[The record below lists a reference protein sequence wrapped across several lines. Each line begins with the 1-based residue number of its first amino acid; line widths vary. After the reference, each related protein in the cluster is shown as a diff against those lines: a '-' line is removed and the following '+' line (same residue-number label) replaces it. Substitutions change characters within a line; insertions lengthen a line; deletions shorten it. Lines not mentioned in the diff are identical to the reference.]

1 MRRVLTVVGLLALV
15 AIGARVTPARAAT
28 PTLPSSDPFYTYSGS
43 TPLAQIAPGAVL
55 RVRPIQMVIEGAPT
69 PYSAQQVL
77 YRTTGELGQPTAT
90 VATIIKPASPV
101 GATKLISYQTFYDA
115 LGSECDPSYTLQG
128 GNPSYSDAQD
138 DAALMQDYLQA
149 GYTVVTADYEGE
161 NLDWA
166 AGQESGYNTL
176 DGIRAAENAL
186 GVSPSTQV
194 GMVGYSGGSIATEW
208 ASELAPAYAPELNIV
223 GVAEGGIPVD
233 YAHNLTYINGDN
245 DGWAGVIPAVLVGV
259 SRAYGINLDTY
270 LSAYG
275 QQVIGQV
282 ADECI
287 NNFAG
292 SYPGLTVQQLLK
304 PQYQNFLA
312 IPTFASIINSL
323 IMGSA
328 PGDPTEPLF
337 MGVGN
342 SDGTGD
348 GVMVAADVEALAHE
362 YCQQGVPV
370 EFTEYQ
376 NLDHEESI
384 APFESGALCVPAGA
398 VLRVR
403 AGQRMRIDR
412 GRQLPR
418 SPERA
423 CGHRRARLS
432 RRGLPAGHRQAQR
445 QHPRTGP
452 PWDDARAGAR
462 GLHPQ
467 LGPPRALSGLL
478 LPDPDRGACR
488 LPQPEIASDAST
500 RQTQGFPRPSVV
512 GIDLE
517 RLLRRGWRPGGHEN
531 QGCPQAPEAG
541 EAVPH
546 RLEPLV
552 PGAKRQVHRSARSP
566 ARDRRGSRDRRPG
579 VHPNSRGRS
588 RVPQE
593 LRMST
598 RNEAPAVAR

>member
-1 MRRVLTVVGLLALV
+1 MRGILAVAGLLALV
-15 AIGARVTPARAAT
+15 AIGAQATPARAAT

-55 RVRPIQMVIEGAPT
+55 RVRSVQVVIEGAPT
-69 PYSAQQVL
+69 PYSAEQVL
-77 YRTTGELGQPTAT
+77 YRTTGELGQPTVT
-90 VATIIKPASPV
+90 VATIIKPAATV

-186 GVSPSTQV
+186 GASSSTQV

-259 SRAYGINLDTY
+259 SRAYGINLNTY

-275 QQVIGQV
+275 QQVVGQV
-282 ADECI
+282 TDECI

-292 SYPGLTVQQLLK
+292 SYPGLTIQQLLK

-312 IPTFASIINSL
+312 IPTFASVINSL

-370 EFTEYQ
+370 EFSEYQ
-376 NLDHEESI
+376 NLDHEEAI
-384 APFESGALCVPAGA
+384 APFESGALAFLQARFSGSAPVNGCASIGAGNSLAPLTVPSAPAASGSA
-398 VLRVR
+398 AAACPLATGKLKGNTLGLVRLGMPRARVR
-403 AGQRMRIDR
+403 AAYTRSSDHR
-412 GRQLPR
+412 GRYQDFFCLIPTGVRVGYPSPKLLRTLPR
-418 SPERA
+418 GKRKAFRGRA
-423 CGHRRARLS
+423 SWASTSNVYYAVHGVRVGMKIKTARKLLKLEKPFHIGLNYWYLAPNGKS
-432 RRGLPAGHRQAQR
+432 IAVLKVRRGIVEEIGIADRQFT
-445 QHPRTGP
+445 RT
-452 PWDDARAGAR
+452 RAV
-462 GLHPQ
+462 
-467 LGPPRALSGLL
+467 
-478 LPDPDRGACR
+478 DRVF
-488 LPQPEIASDAST
+488 LK
-500 RQTQGFPRPSVV
+500 GF
-512 GIDLE
+512 E
-517 RLLRRGWRPGGHEN
+517 
-531 QGCPQAPEAG
+531 
-541 EAVPH
+541 
-546 RLEPLV
+546 
-552 PGAKRQVHRSARSP
+552 
-566 ARDRRGSRDRRPG
+566 
-579 VHPNSRGRS
+579 
-588 RVPQE
+588 
-593 LRMST
+593 
-598 RNEAPAVAR
+598 